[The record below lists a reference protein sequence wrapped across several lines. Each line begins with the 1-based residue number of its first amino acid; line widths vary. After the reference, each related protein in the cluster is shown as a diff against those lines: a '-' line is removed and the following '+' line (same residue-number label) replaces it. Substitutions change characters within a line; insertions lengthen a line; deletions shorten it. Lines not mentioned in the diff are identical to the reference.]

1 MNPRN
6 ENKGRLHREQKNARK
21 AMIMDEL
28 VPVYRHKQSVDKGD
42 GTGGLYGSYA
52 KRIYIENIDI
62 RKLNI
67 DTINQVISTRSNEG
81 VFYNP
86 DTWHTLYTSKGI
98 YRLYKDTDKSDKYT
112 TIATA
117 TETAAATATATT
129 TATSSLYT
137 MDITDGELMRVSL
150 TTDSAKVPTL
160 NLLIDTSKMIR
171 RPLPQYCLPCDYT
184 YISNRV
190 DTFKLSKQGSTSFVI
205 VYHPTKS
212 DSIQDFYFTTENG
225 IIDKTTAVAA
235 TSTRST
241 TTFANDKPD
250 ASNLDVMTHSLKTDI
265 ATFLRIFKLVG

>member
-6 ENKGRLHREQKNARK
+6 ENKGGRLHREQKNARK

-98 YRLYKDTDKSDKYT
+98 YRVYT
-112 TIATA
+112 SPTIT
-117 TETAAATATATT
+117 TATT
-129 TATSSLYT
+129 TTAPTTITTLYT

-171 RPLPQYCLPCDYT
+171 RPLPQFCLPCDYT
-184 YISNRV
+184 YLSNRV
-190 DTFKLSKQGSTSFVI
+190 DTFKLSKQGSTSFVV
-205 VYHPTKS
+205 VYHPTKN

>member
-98 YRLYKDTDKSDKYT
+98 YRLYKDT
-112 TIATA
+112 
-117 TETAAATATATT
+117 ATATA

>member
-98 YRLYKDTDKSDKYT
+98 YRLYKDTDKYYT
-112 TIATA
+112 AK
-117 TETAAATATATT
+117 ETATARETT
-129 TATSSLYT
+129 TTTTTLYT

-160 NLLIDTSKMIR
+160 NLLIDTSKMVR
-171 RPLPQYCLPCDYT
+171 RPLPQFCLPCDYT
-184 YISNRV
+184 YVSNRV

-205 VYHPTKS
+205 VYHPTKN

>member
-1 MNPRN
+1 MNTRN
-6 ENKGRLHREQKNARK
+6 ENKGGRLHREQKNARK

-42 GTGGLYGSYA
+42 GIGGLYGSYA

-98 YRLYKDTDKSDKYT
+98 YRVYT
-112 TIATA
+112 STPTTA
-117 TETAAATATATT
+117 PTT
-129 TATSSLYT
+129 TASTSNPTTTAPTTITTLYT

-171 RPLPQYCLPCDYT
+171 RPLPQFCLPCDYT
-184 YISNRV
+184 YLSNRV
-190 DTFKLSKQGSTSFVI
+190 DTFKLSKQGSTSFVV
-205 VYHPTKS
+205 VYHPTKN

-241 TTFANDKPD
+241 TTFANDNPD

-265 ATFLRIFKLVG
+265 AIFLRIFKLVG

>member
-98 YRLYKDTDKSDKYT
+98 YRLYKDT
-112 TIATA
+112 
-117 TETAAATATATT
+117 ATATA

-160 NLLIDTSKMIR
+160 NLLIDTSKMVR
-171 RPLPQYCLPCDYT
+171 RPLPQFCLPCDYT
-184 YISNRV
+184 YVSNRV

-205 VYHPTKS
+205 VYHPTKN

-225 IIDKTTAVAA
+225 IIDKTTAMAA